1 LEEFDDEEELHSTS
15 SVYPEVLELYQNF
28 RGALEG
34 LREGENR
41 TMSEIFV
48 LHKLSA
54 SRGADPTAL
63 CGAGHMMS

>member
-1 LEEFDDEEELHSTS
+1 MSETPRTS
-15 SVYPEVLELYQNF
+15 SFNPEVLELYQNF

-48 LHKLSA
+48 LHRLSA
-54 SRGADPTAL
+54 TSQLRSVRQ
-63 CGAGHMMS
+63 CGAGHMMSWSDIT